1 VIAMQLGMDVSIQ
14 QTQKLALTPQM
25 EQSLSVLQ
33 MGSEEL
39 NQCIEEEVLSNPMLD
54 YAKEPEKKEVRRSQ
68 GEGIGYYS
76 RKKTEDTDYQSYLNA
91 IADEKS
97 EDTELAE
104 YLRMQLYTKKISPR
118 RQKIGEYLIECLEES
133 GYLKMDMDELA
144 KGIGLSKEE
153 LEREIRFMQ
162 TLEPCGVFAR
172 DLKECLLLQVQGEEQ
187 MQRQAR
193 LLIEKYLDEIA
204 QNKIPQI
211 SKQTGLTTAEIT
223 KTIRYIKEELE
234 PVPGRG
240 YGCANRNEYIYPD
253 ITVKEDEKGY
263 RIILNKEKVHTLELN
278 REYLPMLGQVHS
290 SEENKYL
297 KEQYQ
302 KAKILLRNIGKRE
315 ETLAAVAEAIVDWQ
329 REFFEK
335 GKASLKPM
343 NLLDIAQELDVH
355 ESTVSR
361 AVRDKYL
368 ECRWGIFELKYF
380 FSNKT
385 SDGNNCNVLTCIQ
398 EIIRSENKQ
407 KPLSDAK
414 IAEQLEKKG
423 IRISRRT
430 VTKYRE
436 QMQIPNTQMRKEYV

>member
-1 VIAMQLGMDVSIQ
+1 MQLGMDVSIQ

-33 MGSEEL
+33 MGTEEL

-172 DLKECLLLQVQGEEQ
+172 DLKECLLLQVEGEEQ

-223 KTIRYIKEELE
+223 KTIQYIKEELE

-329 REFFEK
+329 RDFFEK

>member
-1 VIAMQLGMDVSIQ
+1 MQLGMDVSIQ

-33 MGSEEL
+33 MGTEEL

-76 RKKTEDTDYQSYLNA
+76 RRKTEDTDYQSYINA

-172 DLKECLLLQVQGEEQ
+172 DLKECLLLQVEGEEQ

-315 ETLAAVAEAIVDWQ
+315 ETLAAVAETIVDWQ

-430 VTKYRE
+430 VAKYRE

>member
-1 VIAMQLGMDVSIQ
+1 MQLGMDVSIQ

-33 MGSEEL
+33 MGTEEL

-76 RKKTEDTDYQSYLNA
+76 KKKTEDTDYQSYLNA

-172 DLKECLLLQVQGEEQ
+172 DLKECLLLQVEGEEQ

-302 KAKILLRNIGKRE
+302 KAKILLQNIGKRE

-329 REFFEK
+329 RDFFDK

>member
-1 VIAMQLGMDVSIQ
+1 MQLGMDVSIQ

-33 MGSEEL
+33 MGTEEL

-76 RKKTEDTDYQSYLNA
+76 RRKTEDTDYQSYINA

-144 KGIGLSKEE
+144 KVIGLSKEE

-172 DLKECLLLQVQGEEQ
+172 DLRECLLLQVQGEEQ

-223 KTIRYIKEELE
+223 KTIQYIKEELE

-302 KAKILLRNIGKRE
+302 KAKILIQNIGKRE

-329 REFFEK
+329 RDFFDK
-335 GKASLKPM
+335 GKAFLKPM

-414 IAEQLEKKG
+414 IAEQLEKEG

>member
-1 VIAMQLGMDVSIQ
+1 MQLGMDVSIQ

-33 MGSEEL
+33 MGTEEL

-144 KGIGLSKEE
+144 KVIGLSKEE

-172 DLKECLLLQVQGEEQ
+172 DLKECLLLQVEGEER

-302 KAKILLRNIGKRE
+302 KAKILLQNIGKRE

>member
-1 VIAMQLGMDVSIQ
+1 MQLGMDVSIQ

-33 MGSEEL
+33 MGTEEL

-290 SEENKYL
+290 SEEIKYL

>member
-1 VIAMQLGMDVSIQ
+1 MQLGMDVSIQ

-33 MGSEEL
+33 MGTEEL

-223 KTIRYIKEELE
+223 KTIQYIKEELE

-329 REFFEK
+329 KEFFEK

>member
-1 VIAMQLGMDVSIQ
+1 MQLGMDVSIQ

-33 MGSEEL
+33 MGTEEL

-76 RKKTEDTDYQSYLNA
+76 RRKTEDTDYQSYLNA

-118 RQKIGEYLIECLEES
+118 RQKIGKYLIECLEES

-172 DLKECLLLQVQGEEQ
+172 DLKECLLLQVEGEEQ

-223 KTIRYIKEELE
+223 KTIQYIKEELE

>member
-1 VIAMQLGMDVSIQ
+1 MQLGMDVSIQ

-33 MGSEEL
+33 MGTEEL

-54 YAKEPEKKEVRRSQ
+54 YAKEPEKKEVPRSQ

-76 RKKTEDTDYQSYLNA
+76 RRKTEDTDYQSYLNA

-172 DLKECLLLQVQGEEQ
+172 DLKECLLLQVQGEKQ

>member
-1 VIAMQLGMDVSIQ
+1 MQLGMDVSIQ

-33 MGSEEL
+33 MGTEEL

-144 KGIGLSKEE
+144 TGIGLSKEE

-223 KTIRYIKEELE
+223 KTIQYIKEELE

>member
-1 VIAMQLGMDVSIQ
+1 MQLGMDVSIQ
-14 QTQKLALTPQM
+14 QTQKLALTPQV

-33 MGSEEL
+33 MGTEEL

-172 DLKECLLLQVQGEEQ
+172 DLKECLLLQVEGEEQ

-302 KAKILLRNIGKRE
+302 KAKILLQNIGKRE

>member
-1 VIAMQLGMDVSIQ
+1 MQLGMDVSIQ

-33 MGSEEL
+33 MGTEEL

-54 YAKEPEKKEVRRSQ
+54 YAKDPEKKEVRRSQ

-118 RQKIGEYLIECLEES
+118 RQKIGKYLIECLEES

>member
-1 VIAMQLGMDVSIQ
+1 MQLGMDVSIQ

-33 MGSEEL
+33 MGTEEL

-76 RKKTEDTDYQSYLNA
+76 RRKTEDTDYQSYINA

-172 DLKECLLLQVQGEEQ
+172 DLRECLLLQVQGEEQ

-278 REYLPMLGQVHS
+278 REYLPMLNQVHS

-329 REFFEK
+329 RDFFDK
-335 GKASLKPM
+335 GKAFLKPM

-414 IAEQLEKKG
+414 IAEQLEKEG

>member
-1 VIAMQLGMDVSIQ
+1 MQIGMDVSIRQSQ
-14 QTQKLALTPQM
+14 QLTLTPQM

-33 MGSEEL
+33 MGTEEL

-54 YAKEPEKKEVRRSQ
+54 YAKELEKKEIRRSQ

-97 EDTELAE
+97 EDTELKE
-104 YLRMQLYTKKISPR
+104 YLRMQLYTKKVSPR

-133 GYLKMDMDELA
+133 GYLKMDMEELA
-144 KGIGLSKEE
+144 KSIGQSMEE
-153 LEREIRFMQ
+153 LEREVRFLQ

-172 DLKECLLLQVQGEEQ
+172 DLKECLLLQLQGEQ
-187 MQRQAR
+187 TVQKQAR
-193 LLIEKYLDEIA
+193 LLIEQYLDEIA
-204 QNKIPQI
+204 HNKIPQI
-211 SKQTGLTTAEIT
+211 SKESGLTTTEIT
-223 KTIRYIKEELE
+223 ETIRYIKEELE

-240 YGCANRNEYIYPD
+240 YGCAKRNEYIYPD

-263 RIILNKEKVHTLELN
+263 RIILNKERVHTLELS
-278 REYLPMLGQVHS
+278 REYLPMLTQTHS
-290 SEENKYL
+290 SEENRYL

-302 KAKILLRNIGKRE
+302 KAKMFIQNIGKRE
-315 ETLAAVAEAIVDWQ
+315 ETLAAVAAAIVDWQ
-329 REFFEK
+329 RDFLDK

-343 NLLDIAQELDVH
+343 NLFDIAQELNVH

-385 SDGNNCNVLTCIQ
+385 SDGNNCNVLSCIE
-398 EIIRSENKQ
+398 EIIRTEDKK

-414 IAEQLEKKG
+414 IAERLEQQG

-430 VTKYRE
+430 VAKYRE

>member
-1 VIAMQLGMDVSIQ
+1 MQLGMDVSIQ

-33 MGSEEL
+33 MGTEEL

-172 DLKECLLLQVQGEEQ
+172 DLKECLLLQVEGEEQ

-253 ITVKEDEKGY
+253 STVKEYEKGY

-302 KAKILLRNIGKRE
+302 KAKILLQNIGKRE

-335 GKASLKPM
+335 GQASLKPM

>member
-1 VIAMQLGMDVSIQ
+1 MQLGMDVSIQ

-33 MGSEEL
+33 MGTEEL

-172 DLKECLLLQVQGEEQ
+172 DLKECLLLQVEGEEQ

-302 KAKILLRNIGKRE
+302 KAKILLQNIGKRE

-343 NLLDIAQELDVH
+343 NLLDIAQEPDVH

>member
-1 VIAMQLGMDVSIQ
+1 MQLGMDVSIQ

-33 MGSEEL
+33 MGTEEL

-76 RKKTEDTDYQSYLNA
+76 RRKTEDTDYQSYLNA

-172 DLKECLLLQVQGEEQ
+172 DLKECLLLQVQGEKQ

-223 KTIRYIKEELE
+223 KTIQYIKEELE

>member
-1 VIAMQLGMDVSIQ
+1 MQLGMDVSIQ

-33 MGSEEL
+33 MGTEEL

-54 YAKEPEKKEVRRSQ
+54 YAKEPEKKEIRQLQ

-172 DLKECLLLQVQGEEQ
+172 DLRECLLLQLQGEEQ

-278 REYLPMLGQVHS
+278 REYLPMLNQVHS

-302 KAKILLRNIGKRE
+302 KAKILLQNIGKRE

-329 REFFEK
+329 RDFFDK
-335 GKASLKPM
+335 GKAFLKPM

>member
-1 VIAMQLGMDVSIQ
+1 MQLGMDVSIQ

-33 MGSEEL
+33 MGTEEL

-118 RQKIGEYLIECLEES
+118 RQKIGKYLIECLEES

-172 DLKECLLLQVQGEEQ
+172 DLKECLLLQVEGEEQ

-223 KTIRYIKEELE
+223 KTIQYIKEELE

-329 REFFEK
+329 RELFEK

>member
-1 VIAMQLGMDVSIQ
+1 MQLGMDVSIQ

-33 MGSEEL
+33 MGTEEL

-172 DLKECLLLQVQGEEQ
+172 DLKECLLLQVEGEEQ

-398 EIIRSENKQ
+398 EIIHSENKQ

>member
-1 VIAMQLGMDVSIQ
+1 MQLGMDVSIQ

-33 MGSEEL
+33 MGTEEL

-172 DLKECLLLQVQGEEQ
+172 DLKECLLLQVEGEEQ

-302 KAKILLRNIGKRE
+302 KAKILLQNIGKRE

-436 QMQIPNTQMRKEYV
+436 QMQIPDTQMRKEYV

>member
-1 VIAMQLGMDVSIQ
+1 MQLGMDVSIQ

-223 KTIRYIKEELE
+223 KTIQYIREELE

-240 YGCANRNEYIYPD
+240 YGCAKRNEYIYPD

-302 KAKILLRNIGKRE
+302 KAKILLQNIGKRE

>member
-1 VIAMQLGMDVSIQ
+1 MQLGMDVSIQ

-33 MGSEEL
+33 MGTEEL

-118 RQKIGEYLIECLEES
+118 RQKIGKYLIECLEES

-162 TLEPCGVFAR
+162 TLEPCGGFAR
-172 DLKECLLLQVQGEEQ
+172 DLKECLLLQVEGEEQ

-223 KTIRYIKEELE
+223 KTIQYIKEELE

>member
-1 VIAMQLGMDVSIQ
+1 MQLGMDVSIQ

-33 MGSEEL
+33 MGTEEL

-118 RQKIGEYLIECLEES
+118 RQKIGKYLIECLDES

-172 DLKECLLLQVQGEEQ
+172 DLKECLLLQVEGEEQ

-223 KTIRYIKEELE
+223 KTIQYIKEELE

>member
-1 VIAMQLGMDVSIQ
+1 MQLGMDVSIQ

-33 MGSEEL
+33 MGTEEL

-76 RKKTEDTDYQSYLNA
+76 RRKTEDTDYQSYLNA

-172 DLKECLLLQVQGEEQ
+172 DLKECLLLQVEGEEQ

-223 KTIRYIKEELE
+223 KTIQYIKEELE

-302 KAKILLRNIGKRE
+302 KAKILLQNIGKRE

>member
-1 VIAMQLGMDVSIQ
+1 MQLGMDVSIQ

-33 MGSEEL
+33 MGTEEL

-144 KGIGLSKEE
+144 KVIGLSKEE

-172 DLKECLLLQVQGEEQ
+172 DLKECLLLQVEGEEQ

-385 SDGNNCNVLTCIQ
+385 SDGNNCNVLTYIQ
-398 EIIRSENKQ
+398 EIIHSENKQ

>member
-1 VIAMQLGMDVSIQ
+1 MQLGMDVSIQ

-33 MGSEEL
+33 MGTEEL

-76 RKKTEDTDYQSYLNA
+76 RRKTEDTDYQSYLNA

-133 GYLKMDMDELA
+133 GYLKIDMDELA

-172 DLKECLLLQVQGEEQ
+172 DLKECLLLQVEGEEQ

-223 KTIRYIKEELE
+223 KTIQYIKEELE

>member
-1 VIAMQLGMDVSIQ
+1 MQLGMDVSIQ

-33 MGSEEL
+33 MGTEEL

-76 RKKTEDTDYQSYLNA
+76 RRKTEDTDYQSYLNA

-118 RQKIGEYLIECLEES
+118 RQKIGEYLNECLEES

-172 DLKECLLLQVQGEEQ
+172 DLKECLLLQVQGEKQ

>member
-1 VIAMQLGMDVSIQ
+1 MQLGMDVSIQ

-33 MGSEEL
+33 MGTEEL

-76 RKKTEDTDYQSYLNA
+76 RRKTEDTDYQSYINA

-172 DLKECLLLQVQGEEQ
+172 DLRECLLLQLQGEEQ

-223 KTIRYIKEELE
+223 KTIQYIKEELE

-302 KAKILLRNIGKRE
+302 KAKILIQNIGKRE

-329 REFFEK
+329 RDFFDK
-335 GKASLKPM
+335 GKAFLKPM

-414 IAEQLEKKG
+414 IAEQLEKEG

>member
-1 VIAMQLGMDVSIQ
+1 MQLGMDVSIQ

-33 MGSEEL
+33 MGTEEL

-172 DLKECLLLQVQGEEQ
+172 DLRECLLLQVQGEEQ

-385 SDGNNCNVLTCIQ
+385 SDGNNCNVLTYIQ
-398 EIIRSENKQ
+398 EIIHSENKQ

>member
-1 VIAMQLGMDVSIQ
+1 MQLGMDVSIQ

-33 MGSEEL
+33 MGTEEL

-118 RQKIGEYLIECLEES
+118 RQKIGKYLIECLEES

-172 DLKECLLLQVQGEEQ
+172 DLKECLLLQVEGEEQ
-187 MQRQAR
+187 MQGQAR

-223 KTIRYIKEELE
+223 KTIQYIKEELE

>member
-1 VIAMQLGMDVSIQ
+1 MQLGMDVSIQ

-33 MGSEEL
+33 MGTEEL

-118 RQKIGEYLIECLEES
+118 RQKIGKYLIECLEES

-172 DLKECLLLQVQGEEQ
+172 DLKECLLLQVEGEEQ

-223 KTIRYIKEELE
+223 KTIQYIKEELE

-253 ITVKEDEKGY
+253 ITLKEDEKGY

>member
-1 VIAMQLGMDVSIQ
+1 MQLGMDVSIQ

-33 MGSEEL
+33 MGTEEL

-172 DLKECLLLQVQGEEQ
+172 DLRECLLLQVESEEQ

-302 KAKILLRNIGKRE
+302 KAKILLQNIGKRE

>member
-1 VIAMQLGMDVSIQ
+1 MQLGMDVSIQ

-33 MGSEEL
+33 MGTEEL

-144 KGIGLSKEE
+144 KVIGLSKEE

-172 DLKECLLLQVQGEEQ
+172 DLKECLLLQVEGEEQ

-302 KAKILLRNIGKRE
+302 KAKILLQNIGKRE

>member
-1 VIAMQLGMDVSIQ
+1 MQLGMDVSIQ

-33 MGSEEL
+33 MGTEEL

-76 RKKTEDTDYQSYLNA
+76 RRKTEDTDYQSYINA

-172 DLKECLLLQVQGEEQ
+172 DLRECLLLQVQGEEQ

-223 KTIRYIKEELE
+223 KTIQYIKEELE

-335 GKASLKPM
+335 GKAFLKPM

-414 IAEQLEKKG
+414 IAEQLEKEG

>member
-1 VIAMQLGMDVSIQ
+1 MQLGMDVSIQ

-33 MGSEEL
+33 MGTEEL

-315 ETLAAVAEAIVDWQ
+315 ETLVAVAEAIVDWQ